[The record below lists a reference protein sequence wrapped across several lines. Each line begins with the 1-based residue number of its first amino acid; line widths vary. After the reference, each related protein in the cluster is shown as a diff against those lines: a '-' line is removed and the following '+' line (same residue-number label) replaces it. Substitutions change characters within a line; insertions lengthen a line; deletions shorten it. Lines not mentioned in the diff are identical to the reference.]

1 MRKIKNFFTNNYYF
15 SILLIIF
22 SFYFLMRGNFFGYY
36 CPDCSFTS
44 RDLMW
49 LPSKILS
56 ENINF
61 YELIKNNQY
70 ENFSGYKENSNYPMY
85 SIITHFLLLPLGYI
99 KFTEAKEIWLIL
111 NCILIFH
118 IFVIFKQN
126 ILINKKKLILI
137 LIIFLL
143 SKSLVYNIGLG
154 QFSVICLYGFITFFY
169 FKKFLSKICPV
180 IIATMKYTFA
190 PVLGLYLIFTKNYL
204 LILSILLINIL
215 SVLFFSYWFKENFI
229 EILISQ
235 YSIPKK
241 FYTSGAIDFM
251 TLIGNHP
258 APPFNFI
265 TTIFLLVIFY
275 YIFFRNTYRNKL
287 ADLSGISLITI
298 ISIRHLYYDMTFL
311 LPFLIYVLIQKKIN
325 KICLLIIFYFF
336 YIYFNSIVYTEIRYN
351 KLFMLINFFIMCYP
365 IIFIFLNNTKL
376 KLLKKNLLIKK
387 IFII

>member
-1 MRKIKNFFTNNYYF
+1 MKKIKNFFTNNYYF
-15 SILLIIF
+15 STFLIIF

-118 IFVIFKQN
+118 IFAIFKQN

-169 FKKFLSKICPV
+169 FKKFLSKIFPV

-190 PVLGLYLIFTKNYL
+190 PVLGLYLVFTKNYL

-215 SVLFFSYWFKENFI
+215 SVLFFSYWFKENFNSNKCGDPL
-229 EILISQ
+229 EINI
-235 YSIPKK
+235 
-241 FYTSGAIDFM
+241 
-251 TLIGNHP
+251 HP
-258 APPFNFI
+258 AWG
-265 TTIFLLVIFY
+265 
-275 YIFFRNTYRNKL
+275 
-287 ADLSGISLITI
+287 DWSLTRTPASLRSKI
-298 ISIRHLYYDMTFL
+298 YDK
-311 LPFLIYVLIQKKIN
+311 YGD
-325 KICLLIIFYFF
+325 
-336 YIYFNSIVYTEIRYN
+336 SAIVN
-351 KLFMLINFFIMCYP
+351 
-365 IIFIFLNNTKL
+365 
-376 KLLKKNLLIKK
+376 LLKGLPQHPHDSILKFIDKWEPIRKNNWEMAFPEIVDFFKVRSSQQKSGDNLSS
-387 IFII
+387 